1 MKKLSFDNGSFL
13 APLPPVMVSC
23 GDMDNSNIITIAWT
37 GIINSS
43 PSKTYISVRPSR
55 HSYDIIK
62 NTKEFVINLTTESLV
77 KSADWC
83 GVISGAKEDKFKKC
97 SLTKGECK
105 VVSAPLIVESPINIE
120 CRVSDIISLGTH
132 DMFIADIVN
141 VNVDENLMDE
151 KGKLHFEKASLV
163 SYIHGTY
170 FKVGR
175 RLANM
180 GFSVRKQKNRNK
192 K

>member
-1 MKKLSFDNGSFL
+1 MSKINFDNGAFL

-23 GDMDNSNIITIAWT
+23 GDMEKSNIITIGWT

-43 PSKTYISVRPSR
+43 PTKTYISIRPSR
-55 HSYDIIK
+55 HSYDIVK
-62 NTKEFVINLTTESLV
+62 NSKEFVINLTTEDLV
-77 KSADWC
+77 KAADYC

-97 SLTKGECK
+97 SLTKGESKMLSC
-105 VVSAPLIVESPINIE
+105 PIIQESPINIE
-120 CRVSDIISLGTH
+120 CKVTDIVSLGTH

-141 VNVDENLMDE
+141 VSVDESLIDE
-151 KGKLHFEKASLV
+151 KGKIHFERANLV

-170 FKVGR
+170 YKVGR

-180 GFSVRKQKNRNK
+180 GFSVRKK
-192 K
+192 KPRR

>member
-1 MKKLSFDNGSFL
+1 MSKISFDNGAFL

-23 GDMDNSNIITIAWT
+23 GDMENSNIITIAWT

-43 PSKTYISVRPSR
+43 PTKTYISVRPSR
-55 HSYDIIK
+55 HSYEIIK
-62 NTKEFVINLTTESLV
+62 NSKEFVINLTTEQLV
-77 KSADWC
+77 KSADYC

-97 SLTKGECK
+97 ALTKGKSKILSCPIIE
-105 VVSAPLIVESPINIE
+105 ESPINIE
-120 CRVSDIISLGTH
+120 CKVTDIVSLGTH
-132 DMFIADIVN
+132 DMFVADIVN
-141 VNVDENLMDE
+141 VNVDDSLMDE
-151 KGKLHFEKASLV
+151 KGKIHFERAGLV

-180 GFSVRKQKNRNK
+180 GFSVRKNK
-192 K
+192 KRK